1 MQHYFRIPV
10 IASQEKREESSDLNG
25 LTDQIC
31 QAIAKKLMN
40 DEKFQAELME
50 FWIMKKMSSRYSA
63 TAATGRGGVNHL
75 S

>member
-10 IASQEKREESSDLNG
+10 IASQEKRVESSDLNG

-50 FWIMKKMSSRYSA
+50 ILD
-63 TAATGRGGVNHL
+63 NEEDE
-75 S
+75 

>member
-1 MQHYFRIPV
+1 MRCVQHIRGVNFVNMQHYFRIPV

-31 QAIAKKLMN
+31 QTIAKKLMN

-50 FWIMKKMSSRYSA
+50 ILD
-63 TAATGRGGVNHL
+63 NEEDE
-75 S
+75 